1 LLWGYRYATSFKNLV
16 AISLAFDRAC
26 YRRLTTAISWLM
38 AGKCE
43 AATSSE
49 GAPATL
55 KFYL

>member
-1 LLWGYRYATSFKNLV
+1 LWGYRYATSFKNPV
-16 AISLAFDRAC
+16 AISLAFDRAR